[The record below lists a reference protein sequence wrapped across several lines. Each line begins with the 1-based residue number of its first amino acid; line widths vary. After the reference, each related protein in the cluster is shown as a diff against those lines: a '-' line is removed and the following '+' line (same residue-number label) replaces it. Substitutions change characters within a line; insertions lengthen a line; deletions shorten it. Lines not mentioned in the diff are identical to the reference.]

1 MLTNHLNHKKSS
13 STFLPPLLSGSALKW
28 IALFTMLIDHIGAV
42 LLECGVLQ
50 AYSQNLPTSLS
61 YETSYFIFQAD
72 LIIRQIGRISFP
84 IFCFLLVE
92 GFHHTSNRKKYA
104 LRLFFFAL
112 LSEIPFDLALQGTF
126 LEFGYQNVLFTLLF
140 GFLTLWA
147 MEKAKEIHPGLSFVF
162 AGLGLLVGYFFHS
175 DYDWKGILSD
185 SHSSCILLLSSGK
198 NHCRLSGPSVGTH
211 GLPGLYPIKPLQPP
225 EREKQSQILLL
236 PLLSGTSVGTVSN
249 SIPNFP
255 HLK

>member
-1 MLTNHLNHKKSS
+1 MLTDYSTKKKRGN
-13 STFLPPLLSGSALKW
+13 TLLPPRLSGSTLKW
-28 IALFTMLIDHIGAV
+28 IALLTMLIDHIGAV

-50 AYSQNLPTSLS
+50 AYSLHLPTALS
-61 YETSYFIFQAD
+61 YEASYSVFQAD

-147 MEKAKEIHPGLSFVF
+147 MEWAKETHPGLSFVF

-175 DYDWKGILSD
+175 DYDWKGILL
-185 SHSSCILLLSSGK
+185 ILILHVFYYYPVEKTIIGCLSLLWEPTACLAFIPLNLYNHQKGKSGWK
-198 NHCRLSGPSVGTH
+198 YFFYLF
-211 GLPGLYPIKPLQPP
+211 YPAH
-225 EREKQSQILLL
+225 LLVL
-236 PLLSGTSVGTVSN
+236 FFIRYG
-249 SIPNFP
+249 IFRI
-255 HLK
+255 

>member
-1 MLTNHLNHKKSS
+1 MHTNHLNHKKSS

-50 AYSQNLPTSLS
+50 AYSQNLPTALT

-92 GFHHTSNRKKYA
+92 GFHYTSNRKKYA
-104 LRLFFFAL
+104 LRLFLFAL

-126 LEFGYQNVLFTLLF
+126 LEFSYQNVMFTLLF

-147 MEKAKEIHPGLSFVF
+147 MEKVKAIHPGLSLIL
-162 AGLGLLVGYFFHS
+162 AGLGLLVGYFFHA
-175 DYDWKGILSD
+175 DYNWKGIVL
-185 SHSSCILLLSSGK
+185 ILILHVFYYYSVEKTIAGCLALLWEPMACLAFIPLNLY
-198 NHCRLSGPSVGTH
+198 NHQKGRRSPKYFFYLFYPTH
-211 GLPGLYPIKPLQPP
+211 
-225 EREKQSQILLL
+225 LLVL
-236 PLLSGTSVGTVSN
+236 FLIRYL
-249 SIPNFP
+249 IF
-255 HLK
+255 HI

>member
-1 MLTNHLNHKKSS
+1 MLTDDSNKKKRGN
-13 STFLPPLLSGSALKW
+13 TLLPPRLSGSTLKW
-28 IALFTMLIDHIGAV
+28 IALLTMLIDHIGAV

-50 AYSQNLPTSLS
+50 AYSLHLPTALS
-61 YETSYFIFQAD
+61 YEASYSVFQAD

-147 MEKAKEIHPGLSFVF
+147 MEQARALYPSLWLLP
-162 AGLGLLVGYFFHS
+162 AGLGLLVGYFFHA
-175 DYDWKGILSD
+175 DYDWKGILL
-185 SHSSCILLLSSGK
+185 ILILHIFY
-198 NHCRLSGPSVGTH
+198 NVP
-211 GLPGLYPIKPLQPP
+211 
-225 EREKQSQILLL
+225 REKTIIGCLSLLWEPTACLAFIPLNLYNHQKGKGGWKYFFYLFYPAHLLILFFIRY
-236 PLLSGTSVGTVSN
+236 G
-249 SIPNFP
+249 IFRI
-255 HLK
+255 